1 MHVYFLYRFVLCKF
15 VICKLIWIRCIKP
28 TMYLSLYR
36 YFWKIG
42 NAKLLQIIFQIPRIN
57 FGIRGEDNNVFSI
70 VLIFIYFILIS
81 IDFFFW
87 IQKVLDWG
95 SRFEQFIIHTTF
107 GCLHSNLANFSN
119 VGLARNILKHFR
131 THFFIIWQI

>member
-1 MHVYFLYRFVLCKF
+1 MVPTWSWCRWEGYCPQGEVTQLVHVYFLYRFVLCKF

-28 TMYLSLYR
+28 TMYLSLYH

-70 VLIFIYFILIS
+70 VLISIYFILIS
-81 IDFFFW
+81 IDFFLNIKSIGLGVTIW
-87 IQKVLDWG
+87 TIYNAHYIWM
-95 SRFEQFIIHTTF
+95 
-107 GCLHSNLANFSN
+107 LA
-119 VGLARNILKHFR
+119 
-131 THFFIIWQI
+131 